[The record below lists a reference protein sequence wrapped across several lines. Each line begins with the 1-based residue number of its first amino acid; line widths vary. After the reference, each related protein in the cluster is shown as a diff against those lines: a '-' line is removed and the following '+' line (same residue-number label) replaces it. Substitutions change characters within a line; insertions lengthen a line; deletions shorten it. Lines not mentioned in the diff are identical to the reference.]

1 MVNGTSAF
9 RGFAN
14 KTKIVNV
21 KHRYSEFL
29 GFKMKVFR
37 RADKYVIKSHV
48 GDKQLEHARQNWSH
62 RRKYNPP
69 KKGKHERGE
78 ISLYNSIV
86 VGLQDYYRIATC
98 ISEDCSSLG
107 RSVMT
112 VLTNGLKERQGSR
125 LVRNGRKLTVFESQK
140 YGKSKSL
147 RYVKGT
153 DEPVY
158 PISYIRHSIPLSRKG
173 LSTATPQRGGRDC
186 TII

>member
-1 MVNGTSAF
+1 MSV
-9 RGFAN
+9 
-14 KTKIVNV
+14 V
-21 KHRYSEFL
+21 K
-29 GFKMKVFR
+29 
-37 RADKYVIKSHV
+37 
-48 GDKQLEHARQNWSH
+48 
-62 RRKYNPP
+62 
-69 KKGKHERGE
+69 

-147 RYVKGT
+147 RYAKGT

-158 PISYIRHSIPLSRKG
+158 PISYIRHSSL
-173 LSTATPQRGGRDC
+173 
-186 TII
+186 